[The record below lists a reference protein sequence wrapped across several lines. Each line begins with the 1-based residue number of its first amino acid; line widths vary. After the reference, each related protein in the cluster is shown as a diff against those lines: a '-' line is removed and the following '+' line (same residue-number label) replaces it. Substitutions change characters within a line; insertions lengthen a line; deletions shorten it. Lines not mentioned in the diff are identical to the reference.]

1 MSLQQSQLMRTHTS
15 LSIWEKLSLLNQP
28 EKKNWNIHRLEM
40 AVICSMYTVLAKNIG
55 IKLNYLSIHNCLPKV
70 CSHRPMILQFD
81 LLDFET
87 MTD

>member
-1 MSLQQSQLMRTHTS
+1 
-15 LSIWEKLSLLNQP
+15 
-28 EKKNWNIHRLEM
+28 M